1 MGAGATGSPS
11 PLTSDMTLLHVCC
24 LLDVWS
30 TLINSA
36 RDSRIRAPKWCCPVE
51 TFLSWQVHREVDV
64 WMPSHHVPDAR
75 RLPRSPSIPV
85 SSRIFP
91 RTTFSPGKGDPA
103 STPVAHTGNMSMLS
117 CHARGVHS
125 CGETPPCSQPVST
138 LTCTSTHTNASLLH
152 LPRISALSQLHAPDA
167 SGMVAATPKHTA
179 SLCRR

>member
-1 MGAGATGSPS
+1 M
-11 PLTSDMTLLHVCC
+11 
-24 LLDVWS
+24 
-30 TLINSA
+30 
-36 RDSRIRAPKWCCPVE
+36 
-51 TFLSWQVHREVDV
+51 HREVDV

-179 SLCRR
+179 SLCRRWCCHVGSEGSHSSFPNPAGTVHRLPVLLHGRAS

>member
-1 MGAGATGSPS
+1 MPRNCVVPWRLSFHGKCTA
-11 PLTSDMTLLHVCC
+11 
-24 LLDVWS
+24 
-30 TLINSA
+30 
-36 RDSRIRAPKWCCPVE
+36 KWMCGC
-51 TFLSWQVHREVDV
+51 
-64 WMPSHHVPDAR
+64 PSHHVPDAR
-75 RLPRSPSIPV
+75 RLSPVPLHSRILL
-85 SSRIFP
+85 SSRILP

-103 STPVAHTGNMSMLS
+103 STPVAHTGNMSMLF

-152 LPRISALSQLHAPDA
+152 LPRISASSQLHAPDA